1 MLRYRGEGSKPEAD
15 VAKVRQLVDAV
26 VNSSSRM
33 LVVEAEPEP
42 LRELVDGLAEWVMG
56 PDLQYEVP
64 DTRKKIAGPPD

>member
-26 VNSSSRM
+26 VHSSSRM